1 MNNPFAFLITQL
13 FELYIFVILIRFFLQ
28 AVRADFYNPVSQF
41 AVKATNPILVPL
53 RKLIPGFGGMD
64 VAAIVFAYLV
74 NLAKWL
80 TLAGLG
86 FASFGSMG
94 YLGVALYVLF
104 ELIYLTIGLFIFLA
118 FIRIIL
124 SWISPGGYNPMV
136 ALIGQLTEPLFRPF
150 QKIIPPMGGL
160 DLSPILMFMVLYFVR
175 QAIPYFVYP
184 IAFSL

>member
-1 MNNPFAFLITQL
+1 MNNPFAFLITSL
-13 FELYIFVILIRFFLQ
+13 FELYVYVILIRFFLQ

-41 AVKATNPILVPL
+41 AVKATNPVLVPL

-64 VAAIVFAYLV
+64 VASIVFAYAV
-74 NLAKWL
+74 NLLKWVA
-80 TLAGLG
+80 LAGLG
-86 FASFGSMG
+86 FTSFGSMG
-94 YLGVALYVLF
+94 YVGIVVFVLF
-104 ELIYLTIGLFIFLA
+104 ELMYLTFGLFIFLA

-124 SWISPGGYNPMV
+124 SWISPGGYNPMT
-136 ALIGQLTEPLFRPF
+136 ALIHQLTDPLFRPF

-175 QAIPYFVYP
+175 QAIPYFLYP